1 MGQRISPL
9 YEDGS
14 YLKKN
19 PTWHAEDSGQKAEE
33 IRALIEKHGLKPS
46 TIAEVGCGAGEI
58 LAQLSGKLATMISFY
73 GYELSPQAFALCRSR
88 ERENI
93 HFFSSD
99 MLEEECFYD
108 LLLVV
113 DVLEHVEDYLSFLR
127 KLKTKGRHKIFRI
140 PLNLS
145 VQSVLFKS
153 APVLR
158 ARDSLGHLHYFTKET
173 ALATLKDS
181 GYQVI
186 DFFHTYGPFSRI
198 HIGWEKYWLKSIKKL
213 IFSIHKEW
221 VARLLDGFS
230 LIVLAE

>member
-14 YLKKN
+14 YLRKN
-19 PTWHAEDSGQKAEE
+19 PRWHAEDSAEKADE
-33 IRALIEKHGLKPS
+33 IKTLIEKHGLKPS
-46 TIAEVGCGAGEI
+46 TISEVGCGAGEI
-58 LAQLSGKLATMISFY
+58 LAQLSLKLDRRISFY

-93 HFFSSD
+93 HFFCSD
-99 MLEEECFYD
+99 LLEEECFYD

-113 DVLEHVEDYLSFLR
+113 DVLEHVEDYLGFLR
-127 KLKTKGRHKIFRI
+127 KIKAKSQHQIFRI

-153 APVLR
+153 APLLR
-158 ARDSLGHLHYFTKET
+158 ARDSFGHLHYFTKET

-186 DFFHTYGPFSRI
+186 DFFYTYGPFSRA
-198 HIGWEKYWLKSIKKL
+198 HMQGEQYFLKSIKKL
-213 IFSIHKEW
+213 IFCIHNEW
-221 VARLLDGFS
+221 VSRLLDGFS
-230 LIVLAE
+230 LVVLTE